1 MFAKP
6 SNTTVL
12 ITRIPIIL
20 RLISRYRL
28 LQQHIEDLRFL
39 LSHQISQQTRQART
53 AFKPDKSNPKT
64 TYSDA
69 LVKSF
74 QEEIVRLE
82 GDLQRN
88 KSKPTQ
94 TTEDSS
100 TLRQVRLV
108 VSNLLLL
115 KCNVS
120 SPVDKHIS
128 LG

>member
-1 MFAKP
+1 MFAIAT
-6 SNTTVL
+6 NTTVL
-12 ITRIPIIL
+12 ITSIPIIL
-20 RLISRYRL
+20 LLMSRYCL

-53 AFKPDKSNPKT
+53 AFKPDKSNPNT

-94 TTEDSS
+94 TTQDSG
-100 TLRQVRLV
+100 TLFQVRLV
-108 VSNLLLL
+108 VTL
-115 KCNVS
+115 KM
-120 SPVDKHIS
+120 
-128 LG
+128 